1 MEKASELLG
10 EGVAEPMDF
19 SVLVGA
25 SSWLVS
31 LDMNS
36 SLRTIVKCR
45 TPHYIQG
52 NKNDDGLYC
61 FSFFLLIPS
70 IFFPFFLPPSPS
82 LDVTQTGGHSADSSP
97 LSSVRYAP

>member
-61 FSFFLLIPS
+61 FSFFCSSPPFS
-70 IFFPFFLPPSPS
+70 SHFFFLLLPP
-82 LDVTQTGGHSADSSP
+82 
-97 LSSVRYAP
+97 